1 MNVTTETT
9 SDLTPEQALQAARDF
24 FLGPG
29 AEPAA
34 WLETESGR
42 HLSLC
47 TFRGN
52 LAVAVFEDP
61 EVPTRTRVRITT
73 LREEGLVPRLI
84 AHLDSVSA
92 GSMAAS

>member
-1 MNVTTETT
+1 LKVTTETT
-9 SDLTPEQALQAARDF
+9 SDLTPEQALRAARDF

-29 AEPAA
+29 SEPTA
-34 WLETESGR
+34 WLETESDT

-52 LAVAVFEDP
+52 LAIAVFEDP
-61 EVPTRTRVRITT
+61 AVPTRTRVRITT

-84 AHLDSVSA
+84 AHLDSASA
-92 GSMAAS
+92 QPAASQ